1 MKIQIKDK
9 KGRLLKEHFF
19 DFGALLEQ
27 AQSHSQIDPIKMA
40 AALLCDNLEADGI
53 TIEPG
58 EKLSLQKQL
67 DETALLEDKSRI
79 LKVIGRKINKSP
91 GSRQLPTS
99 NSMDQSELFER
110 VITYPD
116 STYKE
121 LYESLVGLE
130 FVKERLVKEATL
142 LISPTALENWS
153 RDKHKGKV
161 IAATKS
167 LAHRSPFLIFAGD
180 IGTGKTAL
188 AESFGNA
195 ISESNGK
202 AVKLYRLSI
211 LTRGGGI
218 VGEMTK
224 LITAAFKAAETEA
237 NSSALP
243 TILLLDEADALAQ
256 SREAI
261 QMHHEDKAGVNA
273 LIQGIDRIRL
283 HTKTMLVIFC
293 TNRLNAI
300 DPAIRRRA
308 ADIFE
313 FERPNDE
320 QRRKIF
326 EMYISDI
333 GLTREQST
341 ELVKLTGPNEKR
353 SYGFTHSDLVNRV
366 IPTAIFCCYPHKPLT
381 FETLKETVERVH
393 PTAPFTER

>member
-1 MKIQIKDK
+1 MKLQVKDK
-9 KGRLLKEHFF
+9 KGRLLKEHLF
-19 DFGALLEQ
+19 DFAQLLEQ
-27 AQSHSQIDPIKMA
+27 AQSHSQDDPIKVA
-40 AALLCDNLEADGI
+40 ANVLCNNLDADGI
-53 TIEPG
+53 SIELG
-58 EKLSLQKQL
+58 EKLNLQKQL
-67 DETALLEDKSRI
+67 DQTALLENESSI
-79 LKVIGRKINKSP
+79 LKVIGQKTNKGS
-91 GSRQLPTS
+91 GSRQLPAS
-99 NSMDQSELFER
+99 NIMDHSELFER
-110 VITYPD
+110 VITYPN

-121 LYESLVGLE
+121 LYDSLVGLDS
-130 FVKERLVKEATL
+130 VKERLLKEVTFL
-142 LISPTALENWS
+142 TSPSALEDWS
-153 RDKHKGKV
+153 RDKHKGRV

-167 LAHRSPFLIFAGD
+167 LRHRSPLLIFAGD

-188 AESFGNA
+188 AESIGNA
-195 ISESNGK
+195 ISESKGK

-211 LTRGGGI
+211 MTRGGGI

-237 NSSALP
+237 NSSALA

-320 QRRKIF
+320 QRRQIF
-326 EMYISDI
+326 EMYTRDI
-333 GLTREQST
+333 GLTREQLA
-341 ELVKLTGPNEKR
+341 ELVKLTGPSDKR
-353 SYGFTHSDLVNRV
+353 SYGFTYSDLVNRV
-366 IPTAIFCCYPHKPLT
+366 IPTAIFSCYPHNPLT
-381 FETLKETVERVH
+381 FQALKETTQQVS